1 MARKKVA
8 EERAKPEV
16 VELAITD
23 LKLNENNPRRSK
35 RPDSL
40 TASLKRFGFV
50 NPIIGWRRPDGEVQ
64 IVAGHQRL
72 EAAKASKLAKVPVI
86 IYPFKDEKEARAFGV
101 ADNRLAEVVADWD
114 FDKLRDELKSFDHYA
129 RKTDDFDIK
138 SLGWDTNEWTK
149 DIWRE
154 PGTQTNAEDIAE
166 EVYDWHGVKLTGL
179 MPPFRWIG
187 GKRKIAPLV
196 WERFGKVDGYIEPF
210 AGGLA
215 VLLGNPHPAK
225 VEIVNDLD
233 GCIANFWRAAK
244 HHPEKVAEVAGR
256 YGRMEVDLVAGWN
269 SLLAK
274 RPSLNDAMKDDLEFC
289 DPELAGLWLWCVQVW
304 SVGDFSGKK
313 IGAKLPNET
322 SHIGGDYIA
331 AISSRMSNCCVYA
344 GPWERAV
351 ARASAGTSLV
361 GVFLDP
367 PYSMRNI
374 SVGYAIR
381 DVDGDSV
388 SAAVLAWALENAS
401 DRVRI
406 ALCENVNA
414 YKGKIPDSWSCVR
427 WKSQG
432 LSGNK
437 SGGCGEEAVWF
448 SPTCLSPAK

>member
-1 MARKKVA
+1 MARKKI
-8 EERAKPEV
+8 EEATQAPEV

-114 FDKLRDELKSFDHYA
+114 FDKLRDELQSFDSYA

-179 MPPFRWIG
+179 MPPFPWIG

-304 SVGDFSGKK
+304 SMGRLRDVPID
-313 IGAKLPNET
+313 AKLPAES
-322 SHIGGDYIA
+322 SHLGGDAIA
-331 AISSRMSNCCVYA
+331 AISMRLRECCVNA
-344 GPWERAV
+344 GPWERTIK
-351 ARASAGTSLV
+351 RSLGRQGIT

-367 PYSMRNI
+367 PYSMTNTE
-374 SVGYAIR
+374 VGYSSP
-381 DVDGDSV
+381 DGDGERIS
-388 SAAVLAWALENAS
+388 SDVLTWALEHAS
-401 DRVRI
+401 DKVRI

-414 YKGKIPDSWSCVR
+414 YAGKIPDAWSCVR
-427 WKSQG
+427 WGSKG
-432 LSGNK
+432 LCGK
-437 SGGCGEEAVWF
+437 YAGGKGEEAVWF
-448 SPTCLSPAK
+448 SPSCLSPAK